1 MDLLSGSELPPQL
14 ITKIFFRNCEH
25 IKTYKEQLA
34 WINHLTR
41 LEGDSPFSTNSTTQT
56 IVISQRVGILTVASF
71 ENIYRLF
78 GLKKVIMWP
87 FGHEQVLKRIQ
98 SR

>member
-1 MDLLSGSELPPQL
+1 MDLLSGSELAPQL
-14 ITKIFFRNCEH
+14 ITKIFFRDCEH

-41 LEGDSPFSTNSTTQT
+41 VEGDNLFTANTTTQT
-56 IVISQRVGILTVASF
+56 IVVSQRVSRLSVQSF

-78 GLKKVIMWP
+78 GLKKVVIWP
-87 FGHEQVLKRIQ
+87 FGH
-98 SR
+98 